1 MERVTFKSLRELV
14 EKVNEKRNT
23 DMVVVPNIYGYG
35 ITPKGGYMRNHFN
48 GKANECAAFL
58 QGMLCE
64 PIINK

>member
-23 DMVVVPNIYGYG
+23 DITVTPNIYGYG
-35 ITPKGGYMRNHFN
+35 IIDGDRYPNLFN

-58 QGMLCE
+58 KGMLCE
-64 PIINK
+64 PIINN